1 MLRIRLRRVGAKK
14 QPSYR
19 IVVAE
24 RSAPRDGRFVEAIG
38 FYNPRTEPETVR
50 IDEERALH
58 WLSVGAQPSDS
69 VARIFRT
76 HGTMARFERL
86 RAGESLQSL
95 VAEAEAAG
103 EEAEVAEAPEAVAEV
118 EVSEE
123 TPTAEETPSVEEA
136 EAAAEAPVAEVEPEP
151 TEEAEA
157 EAAEAPEAAAEAE
170 DEAEAEVEAVSEEEE
185 SAPEEQETESE
196 ETEEAE
202 EA

>member
-86 RAGESLQSL
+86 RAGESLDSL
-95 VAEAEAAG
+95 IAEAQAEVEEAEADVEAEVVEEVSPPEAAVLE
-103 EEAEVAEAPEAVAEV
+103 EEAEVAEAPEAE
-118 EVSEE
+118 
-123 TPTAEETPSVEEA
+123 EEA
-136 EAAAEAPVAEVEPEP
+136 APEEVAPEEAA
-151 TEEAEA
+151 TEEV
-157 EAAEAPEAAAEAE
+157 APEEEA
-170 DEAEAEVEAVSEEEE
+170 STT
-185 SAPEEQETESE
+185 EEQETESE
-196 ETEEAE
+196 ETEEPE